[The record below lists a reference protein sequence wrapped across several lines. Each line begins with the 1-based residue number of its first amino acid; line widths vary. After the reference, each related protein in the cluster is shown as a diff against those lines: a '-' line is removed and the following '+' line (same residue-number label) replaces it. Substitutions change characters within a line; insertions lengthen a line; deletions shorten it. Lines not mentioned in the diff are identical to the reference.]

1 MMLKPG
7 DIVLIPFPYSDL
19 SSEKKRPV
27 VVVTAPDRFGDFVAA
42 GITSVEQPE
51 NAVELEVGSLL
62 NGRLP
67 KRSWVRTDKLFTLS
81 TGNVVKHF
89 GVLKPSAFQT
99 MMSSIC
105 QTIGCI
111 E

>member
-19 SSEKKRPV
+19 SSVKKRPV

-99 MMSSIC
+99 MMLSIC
-105 QTIGCI
+105 RTIGCI

>member
-1 MMLKPG
+1 MLKPG

-19 SSEKKRPV
+19 SSAKKRPV
-27 VVVTAPDRFGDFVAA
+27 VVVNAPDRFGDFVAA
-42 GITSVEQPE
+42 GITSVEQAE

-67 KRSWVRTDKLFTLS
+67 KRSWVRTEKLFTLS

-89 GVLKPSAFQT
+89 GALKPSAFQT
-99 MMSSIC
+99 MMLSIYG
-105 QTIGCI
+105 TIGCI